1 MKPGEHKTV
10 QARILA
16 YAGQKGVSRNTSPL
30 HYVRFLAERPADSD
44 PKRSFTIV
52 VQFAQKLPLTVIT
65 HPARR
70 FWSILS
76 GPDSD
81 IY

>member
-30 HYVRFLAERPADSD
+30 HYVRFLAERPVDSD
-44 PKRSFTIV
+44 PNQT
-52 VQFAQKLPLTVIT
+52 
-65 HPARR
+65 
-70 FWSILS
+70 
-76 GPDSD
+76 
-81 IY
+81 